1 MNEVNILPKEMD
13 ASRPDSK
20 PSKRY
25 VENILIMQ
33 GGGSLGAFGCGVFNA
48 LIKRNIRIDIAAG
61 TSIGAIN
68 AAIIVGSKND
78 HPERALEDFWH
89 ELAEDTSSIVPDI
102 LFMDYDRDIR
112 SYVPRKIS
120 SASANAALFGL
131 PKMFIP
137 RWLELEIDNKNKE
150 GIFDPRTWTY
160 LYDHLPLAKTLD
172 RYIDYKKLNL
182 AANEV
187 EEQKP
192 EVLRLI
198 ITAVDVLTAKPLVFD
213 NTRMEIK
220 AKHIL
225 ASAAYPIYGFHWIE
239 VENGVYAWDGSLLSN
254 TPVREV
260 IYSSPRNDKNIIIVE
275 NYPQKI
281 DRLPSNLA
289 EVESR
294 ARDILFCDKDM
305 DDIRMSRFI
314 TRQIKLIRRL
324 YEVFEKFGPQS
335 GLSENEIAKIKSE
348 YSKLIHNYGAQ
359 ILSVIRIIRSE
370 IESPQVFKNANY
382 SPRAVQELIIQGE
395 TKAAEKLDKLS
406 KGTAFFSEE

>member
-1 MNEVNILPKEMD
+1 
-13 ASRPDSK
+13 
-20 PSKRY
+20 
-25 VENILIMQ
+25 
-33 GGGSLGAFGCGVFNA
+33 
-48 LIKRNIRIDIAAG
+48 
-61 TSIGAIN
+61 
-68 AAIIVGSKND
+68 
-78 HPERALEDFWH
+78 
-89 ELAEDTSSIVPDI
+89 
-102 LFMDYDRDIR
+102 MDYDRDIR

-324 YEVFEKFGPQS
+324 YQVFEKFGPQS

-370 IESPQVFKNANY
+370 IESPQVFKNANF

-406 KGTAFFSEE
+406 KGTAFFYEE